1 MTIFDHF
8 RTLSTDEFFLSGID
22 LLENGAIPENERRG
36 FTEKL
41 IKSVYPAA
49 PQDYRISK
57 NNFWFRMVWEKCAW
71 KGLFD
76 ATRRESAERW
86 MDDQRKYNK
95 GVWPPVARFERV
107 VYLPQPNKYREV

>member
-8 RTLSTDEFFLSGID
+8 RTISTDEFFLAGID
-22 LLENGAIPENERRG
+22 LLESGAIPENERRA

-49 PQDYRISK
+49 PQDHRIAK

-76 ATRRESAERW
+76 ATRRERAERW
-86 MDDQRKYNK
+86 MDEQVRYNR

-107 VYLPQPNKYREV
+107 VYLPQYREI